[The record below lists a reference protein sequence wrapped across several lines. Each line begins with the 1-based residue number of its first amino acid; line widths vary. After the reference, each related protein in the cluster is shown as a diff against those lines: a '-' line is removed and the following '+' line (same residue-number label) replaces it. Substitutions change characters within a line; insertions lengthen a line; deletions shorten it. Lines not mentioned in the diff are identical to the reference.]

1 MNVIDLT
8 AARAAKSAEL
18 QAAREMTDA
27 AVAGV
32 TAMAESYATLAY
44 AVSGPVRLLNE
55 QLAVDINRS
64 QFRRALST
72 VRKATRGGVPEVRQQ
87 FRDLVGQAFAA
98 KLDGLI
104 RESDRLRGATPA
116 FEVIGGLWVSKGR
129 KPWEPRPWPCLTTLG
144 RDGALAW
151 MAHVETTPYAMK
163 PATRAL
169 FDEVRAAL
177 QDPKGWP
184 STAAEATVDRII
196 RSCWERGWRL
206 EERGVA

>member
-1 MNVIDLT
+1 MT
-8 AARAAKSAEL
+8 A
-18 QAAREMTDA
+18 A

-129 KPWEPRPWPCLTTLG
+129 KPWEPRPLALPHNARSG
-144 RDGALAW
+144 RCPGLDGTRRDHAL
-151 MAHVETTPYAMK
+151 
-163 PATRAL
+163 R
-169 FDEVRAAL
+169 DEARDPRPVRRGPGCAAGSERL
-177 QDPKGWP
+177 
-184 STAAEATVDRII
+184 AEH
-196 RSCWERGWRL
+196 CG
-206 EERGVA
+206 